1 MSICGGVVYEI
12 ESAASISDPQNTL
25 EGDLSIDTAKKQL
38 VLLSA
43 KSGLFDV
50 VIKVSLANYP

>member
-1 MSICGGVVYEI
+1 MYEI
-12 ESAASISDPQNTL
+12 ESATSISDPQNTL
-25 EGDLSIDTAKKQL
+25 GGDLSIDIVKKQL

-43 KSGLFDV
+43 NSGLFDV